1 MNIAR
6 LLTQSGHSKAG
17 YLSDWAELKNSLFV
31 GVCETWLSPEI
42 VDAEVTHDF
51 SGYTIMRSD
60 RISRQGGGV
69 ALYLSDSLSGD
80 VISSFDNGVCEALVV
95 MIHQINTCVCVCYR
109 PPDTRLSEFS
119 EMIQSVDSAL
129 SALPNPTPNIIV
141 MGDMNFPRTC
151 IKWEKSEEGNLFP
164 LVAGHRQEETLD
176 GKQDRLQAHH
186 LVQFAARHFLQQEVE
201 GPTHAAE
208 CLDLI
213 WTNNW
218 DLVSSCEREDCG
230 KFSDHKL
237 ITANTTY
244 KINNEDA
251 DLEEQF
257 LCETGRR
264 YKILDFHKAPWEQV
278 EADLEKVDWS
288 QMEDLA
294 NTSPEAALKWFHEK
308 VLHVLE
314 VHVPNRKQRKG
325 ISFKKMPRMRRLLWR
340 KLTKV
345 NSKLKKA
352 ATMHQKAKLLQVKWD
367 IEQELKDDY
376 EAVNNAEEDE
386 AVFRIKQNP
395 KAFFSFARGRQNT
408 RSKVGPFMDPG
419 SGKPNSSPDYC
430 CEALQQQYNSVFSPP
445 RPMWK
450 VQDFGEHFQHEEGDR
465 SALSDI
471 EFSSA
476 DIEKACQ
483 QLKSSSAP
491 GPDGVPAVLLKTCRK
506 QLSLPLFYLW
516 RGSLDC
522 GVIPAETLLVIICPI
537 HKGGS
542 RSIPKQYRPV
552 ALTSHLI
559 KVFERVLRE
568 ALVAHIDMNNLLPNG
583 QHGSRATRST
593 LTQLLSQWDVILAG
607 LEEGDGVDSVYLD
620 FSKAFDKVE
629 TGVLLHKLKDSKVL
643 GKIGVWL
650 ARFLDSAQ
658 RQQAVAVEGR
668 LSGLSPVISGVPQGT
683 VLGPILFLLHISCIA
698 REVSAGSNVSSYV
711 DDTRVTRSI
720 VNQSDCTTLQD
731 DLDAIYRW
739 ALDVNMV
746 FNGDKFEMLR
756 FWPNKEKP
764 ATPYID
770 PEGNI
775 IEEKEHLRDLGV
787 ELSSD
792 LTFSRHIENIVSDAS
807 RLVGWIMRTF
817 RRRSKGVMITLWK
830 SLIQSRLDY
839 CSQLWSPSD
848 QASISKLEGVAKSF
862 TSRVSGTEGL
872 DYWERLSMLRMY
884 SQERRRERYQIIFIW
899 KLSQGLVVGYSLP
912 FQHSD
917 RRGRTVP
924 VPQIVSESA
933 AAVKKAREVFQVQYH
948 LHVLHNRNAHPCMLV
963 CRQHE
968 VPFILPFYDDHC
980 DGRLGAIQSCY
991 CQYGH
996 LFLIR

>member
-1 MNIAR
+1 
-6 LLTQSGHSKAG
+6 
-17 YLSDWAELKNSLFV
+17 
-31 GVCETWLSPEI
+31 
-42 VDAEVTHDF
+42 
-51 SGYTIMRSD
+51 
-60 RISRQGGGV
+60 
-69 ALYLSDSLSGD
+69 
-80 VISSFDNGVCEALVV
+80 
-95 MIHQINTCVCVCYR
+95 
-109 PPDTRLSEFS
+109 
-119 EMIQSVDSAL
+119 
-129 SALPNPTPNIIV
+129 
-141 MGDMNFPRTC
+141 
-151 IKWEKSEEGNLFP
+151 
-164 LVAGHRQEETLD
+164 
-176 GKQDRLQAHH
+176 
-186 LVQFAARHFLQQEVE
+186 
-201 GPTHAAE
+201 
-208 CLDLI
+208 
-213 WTNNW
+213 
-218 DLVSSCEREDCG
+218 
-230 KFSDHKL
+230 
-237 ITANTTY
+237 
-244 KINNEDA
+244 
-251 DLEEQF
+251 
-257 LCETGRR
+257 
-264 YKILDFHKAPWEQV
+264 
-278 EADLEKVDWS
+278 
-288 QMEDLA
+288 MEDIA

-325 ISFKKMPRMRRLLWR
+325 IGFKKMPRMRRLLWR

-345 NSKLKKA
+345 NNKLKKA
-352 ATMHQKAKLLQVKWD
+352 APMHQKAKLLQVKWD

-419 SGKPNSSPDYC
+419 SGQPNSSPDYC

-899 KLSQGLVVGYSLP
+899 KLSQGLVGGYSLP

-917 RRGRTVP
+917 RRGRTVL
-924 VPQIVSESA
+924 VPQIVLESA
-933 AAVKKAREVFQVQYH
+933 AAVKKARESSLKVKGARLYNLLPKELRDMQGVTVDTFKTSLDSWLSQVPDQPTI
-948 LHVLHNRNAHPCMLV
+948 AG
-963 CRQHE
+963 RQ
-968 VPFILPFYDDHC
+968 
-980 DGRLGAIQSCY
+980 RAAATNS
-991 CQYGH
+991 
-996 LFLIR
+996 LIDQVVMNH

>member
-1 MNIAR
+1 M
-6 LLTQSGHSKAG
+6 
-17 YLSDWAELKNSLFV
+17 
-31 GVCETWLSPEI
+31 
-42 VDAEVTHDF
+42 
-51 SGYTIMRSD
+51 
-60 RISRQGGGV
+60 
-69 ALYLSDSLSGD
+69 
-80 VISSFDNGVCEALVV
+80 
-95 MIHQINTCVCVCYR
+95 
-109 PPDTRLSEFS
+109 
-119 EMIQSVDSAL
+119 
-129 SALPNPTPNIIV
+129 
-141 MGDMNFPRTC
+141 
-151 IKWEKSEEGNLFP
+151 
-164 LVAGHRQEETLD
+164 
-176 GKQDRLQAHH
+176 
-186 LVQFAARHFLQQEVE
+186 
-201 GPTHAAE
+201 
-208 CLDLI
+208 
-213 WTNNW
+213 
-218 DLVSSCEREDCG
+218 SSCEREDCG

-244 KINNEDA
+244 KISNEDA

-288 QMEDLA
+288 QMEDIA

-650 ARFLDSAQ
+650 ACFLDSAQ

-720 VNQSDCTTLQD
+720 ANQSDCTTLQD

-899 KLSQGLVVGYSLP
+899 KLSQGLVGGYSLP

-917 RRGRTVP
+917 RRGRTVL
-924 VPQIVSESA
+924 VPQIVLESA
-933 AAVKKAREVFQVQYH
+933 AAVKKARESSLQVKGARLYNLLPKELRDMQGVTVDTFKTS
-948 LHVLHNRNAHPCMLV
+948 LDSWLSQVPDQPTIAG
-963 CRQHE
+963 RQ
-968 VPFILPFYDDHC
+968 
-980 DGRLGAIQSCY
+980 RAAATNS
-991 CQYGH
+991 
-996 LFLIR
+996 LIDQVVMNH